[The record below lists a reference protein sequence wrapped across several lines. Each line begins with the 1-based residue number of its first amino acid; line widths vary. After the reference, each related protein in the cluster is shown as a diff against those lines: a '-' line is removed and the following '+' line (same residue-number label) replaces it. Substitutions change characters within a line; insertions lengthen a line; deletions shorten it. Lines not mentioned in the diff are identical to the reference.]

1 MKKQGISTRSIVKA
15 REKHWPKVKIKKS
28 IEESFQV
35 VGKEENKSEDMSKQE
50 DMAEGGA
57 EGKEDFFTDLGSK
70 LEQLD
75 NNMKM
80 LNTTMD
86 TRMKNI
92 NRSIEDKMSGIKKKI
107 EEFDTR

>member
-1 MKKQGISTRSIVKA
+1 MKKKNGISTRSIVKA
-15 REKHWPKVKIKKS
+15 REKALAKGKDQKS

-35 VGKEENKSEDMSKQE
+35 VATEENKSEDISKQE

-57 EGKEDFFTDLGSK
+57 EGKDNFFTDLGSK

-75 NNMKM
+75 KNMKL

-92 NRSIEDKMSGIKKKI
+92 NRSIEDRMSGIKNENRRI
-107 EEFDTR
+107 

>member
-15 REKHWPKVKIKKS
+15 REKALAKSKDQKS

-35 VGKEENKSEDMSKQE
+35 VTTEENKSEDMSKQE

-57 EGKEDFFTDLGSK
+57 EGKEDFLTDLGSK

-75 NNMKM
+75 NNMKI
-80 LNTTMD
+80 LNTTVD

-92 NRSIEDKMSGIKKKI
+92 NRSIEDKMSGIKKKNL
-107 EEFDTR
+107 TRE

>member
-1 MKKQGISTRSIVKA
+1 MKKQGISTGSIVKA
-15 REKHWPKVKIKKS
+15 REKALAKSRDQKS

-35 VGKEENKSEDMSKQE
+35 VATEENKREDMSKQE

-80 LNTTMD
+80 LNTTH
-86 TRMKNI
+86 
-92 NRSIEDKMSGIKKKI
+92 
-107 EEFDTR
+107 

>member
-1 MKKQGISTRSIVKA
+1 MGNEQTGISTRSIVNA
-15 REKHWPKVKIKKS
+15 REKALAKSKDKKS

-35 VGKEENKSEDMSKQE
+35 AATEENKSKVRSKQE

-75 NNMKM
+75 NKKL

-86 TRMKNI
+86 TEMKNI
-92 NRSIEDKMSGIKKKI
+92 NGSR
-107 EEFDTR
+107 